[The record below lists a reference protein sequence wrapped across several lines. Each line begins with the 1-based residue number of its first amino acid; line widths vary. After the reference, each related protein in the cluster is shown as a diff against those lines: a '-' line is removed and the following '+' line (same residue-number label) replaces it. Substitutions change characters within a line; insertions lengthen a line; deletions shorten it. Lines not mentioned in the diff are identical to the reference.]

1 MFMKWIMVKHASPS
15 VQKYHLVEGSANKAV
30 LKYNMLQQS
39 VRVSNDT
46 TQRVFFLERTGFWNN
61 KTIFKNEYGLEIG
74 KMSFEK
80 GFHAGTIEVD
90 SAKYHYVIQDAP
102 AQTLVIYDDLSTPIL
117 TCDLSGAGYKPDQDL
132 SSLLLGLC
140 WYLDP
145 TPAEQNSGE
154 LSTIRT
160 AV

>member
-1 MFMKWIMVKHASPS
+1 MKLVMVKHASPS
-15 VQKYHLVEGSANKAV
+15 VQKYHLLEGVSQKAV
-30 LKYNMLQQS
+30 LKYNLLQQS
-39 VRVSNDT
+39 VRLSNDD

-90 SAKYHYVIQDAP
+90 GNKYHYSIQNGG
-102 AQTLVIYDDLSTPIL
+102 AQELVIFDDGSQPIL
-117 TCDLSGAGYKPDQDL
+117 SCDLSASGYKPDQDL
-132 SSLLLGLC
+132 SSFVLGLY
-140 WYLDP
+140 WYLYP
-145 TPAEQNSGE
+145 STGEQNPKIYTS
-154 LSTIRT
+154 IPT

>member
-1 MFMKWIMVKHASPS
+1 MKWVMVKHASPS
-15 VQKYHLVEGSANKAV
+15 VQKYHLVEGASQKAV
-30 LKYNMLQQS
+30 LKYNLLQQS
-39 VRVSNDT
+39 VRISNED

-90 SAKYHYVIQDAP
+90 GNKYHYVIQDNAL
-102 AQTLVIYDDLSTPIL
+102 QQLVIYDDLSNPIL
-117 TCDLSGAGYKPDQDL
+117 TCDLNTAGYKPDQDL

-140 WYLDP
+140 WYLFP
-145 TPAEQNSGE
+145 AAGQQSPPRVYTPN
-154 LSTIRT
+154 LTT
-160 AV
+160 A